1 MASRPVPHYNHF
13 LFLRAAFQSSE
24 GFSMIKNDKA
34 WIGDLLGGP
43 LMSRESR
50 VIAEL
55 LLTDPDEQTWQE
67 QIVGHNILQASSTN
81 TAKRY
86 AATIRLRLNTLD
98 KSAWTLIAEG
108 SERER
113 QQLLFVALMLH
124 SPVVKDFL
132 AEVVN
137 DLRRQFKEKLPGNSW
152 NEFVNSQVRLHPVLA
167 SYSDSSIAKMG
178 NNLVKALAEAGY
190 VDTPRRRNL
199 QAVYLLPETQ
209 AVLQRLGQ
217 QDLISIL
224 EGKR

>member
-1 MASRPVPHYNHF
+1 
-13 LFLRAAFQSSE
+13 
-24 GFSMIKNDKA
+24 
-34 WIGDLLGGP
+34 
-43 LMSRESR
+43 
-50 VIAEL
+50 
-55 LLTDPDEQTWQE
+55 
-67 QIVGHNILQASSTN
+67 
-81 TAKRY
+81 
-86 AATIRLRLNTLD
+86 LD

-113 QQLLFVALMLH
+113 QQLLFVALTLH

-152 NEFVNSQVRLHPVLA
+152 SEFVNSQVRQHPVLT

-199 QAVYLLPETQ
+199 QAV
-209 AVLQRLGQ
+209 
-217 QDLISIL
+217 
-224 EGKR
+224 

>member
-1 MASRPVPHYNHF
+1 MTLAKTVYVLYITRSSLSQIAFSHGISPGPPLQS
-13 LFLRAAFQSSE
+13 LFVFCELHSSLQR
-24 GFSMIKNDKA
+24 A

-67 QIVGHNILQASSTN
+67 QIVGHNILQASSPN

-113 QQLLFVALMLH
+113 QQLLFVALTLH

-137 DLRRQFKEKLPGNSW
+137 DSPASGTHQLLRFIYCKNGKQSG
-152 NEFVNSQVRLHPVLA
+152 
-167 SYSDSSIAKMG
+167 
-178 NNLVKALAEAGY
+178 
-190 VDTPRRRNL
+190 
-199 QAVYLLPETQ
+199 
-209 AVLQRLGQ
+209 
-217 QDLISIL
+217 
-224 EGKR
+224 EGAC

>member
-1 MASRPVPHYNHF
+1 
-13 LFLRAAFQSSE
+13 
-24 GFSMIKNDKA
+24 MIKNDKA

-67 QIVGHNILQASSTN
+67 QIVGHNILQASSPN

-113 QQLLFVALMLH
+113 QQLLFVALTLH

-152 NEFVNSQVRLHPVLA
+152 NEFVNNQVRQHPVLA
-167 SYSDSSIAKMG
+167 SYSDSSIAKW
-178 NNLVKALAEAGY
+178 
-190 VDTPRRRNL
+190 
-199 QAVYLLPETQ
+199 ET
-209 AVLQRLGQ
+209 
-217 QDLISIL
+217 IW
-224 EGKR
+224 

>member
-1 MASRPVPHYNHF
+1 
-13 LFLRAAFQSSE
+13 
-24 GFSMIKNDKA
+24 MIKNDKA

-67 QIVGHNILQASSTN
+67 QIVGHNILQASSPN

-113 QQLLFVALMLH
+113 QQLLFVALTLH

-137 DLRRQFKEKLPGNSW
+137 DLRRQFKESCLAIVGTNLLIAR
-152 NEFVNSQVRLHPVLA
+152 FVSIR
-167 SYSDSSIAKMG
+167 YSPATQIH
-178 NNLVKALAEAGY
+178 L
-190 VDTPRRRNL
+190 L
-199 QAVYLLPETQ
+199 QKWET
-209 AVLQRLGQ
+209 
-217 QDLISIL
+217 IW
-224 EGKR
+224 

>member
-1 MASRPVPHYNHF
+1 
-13 LFLRAAFQSSE
+13 
-24 GFSMIKNDKA
+24 MIKNDKA
-34 WIGDLLGGP
+34 WIGDLLGGL

-67 QIVGHNILQASSTN
+67 QIVGHNILQASSPN

-86 AATIRLRLNTLD
+86 AATIRFRLNTLD

-113 QQLLFVALMLH
+113 QQLLFVALTLH

-152 NEFVNSQVRLHPVLA
+152 NEFVNNRVRQHPVLA

-199 QAVYLLPETQ
+199 QAVYLYRKLRQCYSARGNRT
-209 AVLQRLGQ
+209 
-217 QDLISIL
+217 
-224 EGKR
+224 